1 MAEECE
7 SLEKILEDHL
17 PADKLAEARRIIYG
31 QDGSKSKFVEL
42 LFDYFNLKYNF
53 LFILL
58 YCFVINNIIEYCSR
72 TVQLRSCHS
81 SWQHEHRTGTLS
93 WPLLYSLTLQNFKFT
108 LHFSI
113 ALPLFHFPSIIYF
126 QDVTNVGEWSVN
138 SSLQV
143 Q

>member
-42 LFDYFNLKYNF
+42 ELLFDYFSFKYNF
-53 LFILL
+53 LFIVL
-58 YCFVINNIIEYCSR
+58 YCIVINNIIEYCSR

-81 SWQHEHRTGTLS
+81 S
-93 WPLLYSLTLQNFKFT
+93 
-108 LHFSI
+108 
-113 ALPLFHFPSIIYF
+113 
-126 QDVTNVGEWSVN
+126 
-138 SSLQV
+138 
-143 Q
+143 